1 MRSESDAE
9 LSRSDFQAYGS
20 FHSSTPQDRRRY
32 GRRKNQ
38 WAREDD
44 EGSGER
50 RESMLHRA
58 AVPVG
63 IMLLLGIAILAA
75 HSIWTITTHPQE
87 EPELTAQHPHQ
98 ANMEVSCVDEHS
110 VSANDISMQRVG
122 RFSIGRLGN
131 DSKPTT

>member
-1 MRSESDAE
+1 MRSESDTE

-44 EGSGER
+44 EGPGER

-58 AVPVG
+58 AIPVG

-75 HSIWTITTHPQE
+75 HSIWTITTHPPTEQE
-87 EPELTAQHPHQ
+87 LNAQHPQ
-98 ANMEVSCVDEHS
+98 NTNMEVSCVYEFS
-110 VSANDISMQRVG
+110 VSAMA
-122 RFSIGRLGN
+122 
-131 DSKPTT
+131 